1 MKNLQSWFI
10 LFYFIFNWIGFQ
22 FHKKNW
28 NKNLGSGLVL
38 EKKQKNSGS
47 GYENQTQF

>member
-1 MKNLQSWFI
+1 MD
-10 LFYFIFNWIGFQ
+10 WIPVPQ
-22 FHKKNW
+22 KK
-28 NKNLGSGLVL
+28 LEQRFGSGLVL